1 MSGRVGSITTDIIA
15 DGLVFNMDA
24 ANRASTI
31 PISTI
36 TTSFNTIDTS
46 ISGAFSDNGIFDSS
60 TISPSYAF
68 GGTDDVITIYDGPT
82 SSTPSIFKISATDSF
97 TYSFW
102 IKTDSQTSS
111 RYFFTSRGDA
121 SDMSNRA
128 YNTLYLNWSSGN
140 NAHILYIYFRD
151 DNNNVASTNS
161 SAATSGHVP
170 DNTWANVVGLA
181 DRSTNLATLY
191 INGVQGPTVS
201 ISSVGAME
209 KITDVSLGNDPFGSG
224 RFWYIGNMGNAH
236 IYNRAL
242 SSNEVL
248 HNYNALKGRF
258 GL

>member
-1 MSGRVGSITTDIIA
+1 MSIKRGEITTKIIKN
-15 DGLVFNMDA
+15 GLVFNMDA
-24 ANRASTI
+24 ANRASTK

-36 TTSFNTIDTS
+36 TTSFNTINTS

-102 IKTDSQTSS
+102 IKTDSQTNS

-128 YNTLYLNWSSGN
+128 YNTLYLNWSAGN
-140 NAHILYIYFRD
+140 NAHILVIYFRD
-151 DNNNVASTNS
+151 DSNNAVSTNS
-161 SAATSGHVP
+161 TLATSGHVP

-191 INGVQGPTVS
+191 VNGVQGPTVS

-209 KITDVSLGNDPFGSG
+209 KITDVSLGNDPYGGG
-224 RFWYIGNMGNAH
+224 RFWYIGNMGSAQ

-248 HNYNALKGRF
+248 HNYNALRGRF
-258 GL
+258 GV